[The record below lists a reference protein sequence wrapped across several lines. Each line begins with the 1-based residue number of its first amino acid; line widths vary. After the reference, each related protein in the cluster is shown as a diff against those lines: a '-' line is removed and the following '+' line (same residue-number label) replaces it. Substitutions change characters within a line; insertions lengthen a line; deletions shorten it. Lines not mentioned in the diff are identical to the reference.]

1 MKLKYERSNE
11 NTIKV
16 WITSGDLKKREV
28 NLLDL
33 MNDKNK
39 VESFFYSILEEVDDK
54 HDFQNNDLVSFQILP
69 ESDGFQMIISKDN
82 NVVSKL
88 AEKNVKFMSEQT
100 KEKFDEI
107 KEKNRPIDEFDENTM
122 TRTVPIYFE
131 DFEKVIDAI
140 NAIQN
145 KFDLPGMRNMSSLY
159 KEQNSYYLILRF
171 VLLPDGINVGY
182 EEVKNRLGL
191 IDNYLSLFYE
201 YGHLSALR
209 VNQVK
214 KQAKLIIKDS
224 AINTIKNYFN

>member
-1 MKLKYERSNE
+1 MKYERSNE

-16 WITSGDLKKREV
+16 WITLGDLKKREV
-28 NLLDL
+28 NILDL

-39 VESFFYSILEEVDDK
+39 VENFFYSILEEVDDN

-100 KEKFDEI
+100 KERFDEI
-107 KEKNRPIDEFDENTM
+107 KEKNRPIDEFDEKTM

-131 DFEKVIDAI
+131 DFEKVVDAT
-140 NAIQN
+140 NELQSSL
-145 KFDLPGMRNMSSLY
+145 DLPGMRNTSDLY
-159 KEQNSYYLILRF
+159 KDQNRYYLVLKF

-182 EEVKNRLGL
+182 EEVKNRLDL
-191 IDNYLSLFYE
+191 IDNHLSLFYE
-201 YGHLSALR
+201 YGHLSEFHAD
-209 VNQVK
+209 QIK
-214 KQAKLIIKDS
+214 KQAKLITKDP
-224 AINTIKNYFN
+224 AITTIKNYFN